1 MATLSYERVVLATG
15 RVNMQRLFDDLLD
28 EVRHSERDGRPL
40 GDDPHVRSTIADL
53 YARTRVYRLNGLR
66 ALSSM
71 AAGVPGP
78 ASSLGKLL
86 SGPLLEDMADFALA
100 QHGLAGTLEPDDN
113 DAPAG
118 QWLRLAYQARGTA
131 IAGGTTYIQRNI
143 IAERI
148 LGLPKG

>member
-1 MATLSYERVVLATG
+1 
-15 RVNMQRLFDDLLD
+15 
-28 EVRHSERDGRPL
+28 
-40 GDDPHVRSTIADL
+40 
-53 YARTRVYRLNGLR
+53 
-66 ALSSM
+66 
-71 AAGVPGP
+71 
-78 ASSLGKLL
+78 
-86 SGPLLEDMADFALA
+86 MADFAIA